1 MSRVTRTSAAR
12 HAALGFA
19 LAGFAVSFIADANA
33 GDLYAPAYSPYPLA
47 APAPVYERTI
57 ERERYFAAAPAFHG
71 RVAIDNGPCRIVLK
85 RRIDAWGREL
95 VHRIR
100 VCDDGPVYGAPNG
113 PVYGAPNGPVYGV
126 PNGPAYGV
134 PNGPVY
140 GVPNGP
146 VYGVPN
152 GPVVLPE
159 NGYGPRRYYEPSGYY
174 GFPRPPVA
182 VGLDYYN

>member
-1 MSRVTRTSAAR
+1 MSRVTRARAAR

-19 LAGFAVSFIADANA
+19 LAGFAFSLIADANA

-71 RVAIDNGPCRIVLK
+71 RVAIDNVPCRIVLK
-85 RRIDAWGREL
+85 RQIDAWGREL

-100 VCDDGPVYGAPNG
+100 VCDEGPVYGAPNG
-113 PVYGAPNGPVYGV
+113 PVYGAPNGPV
-126 PNGPAYGV
+126 
-134 PNGPVY
+134 
-140 GVPNGP
+140 
-146 VYGVPN
+146 
-152 GPVVLPE
+152 VLPE
-159 NGYGPRRYYEPSGYY
+159 NGYGPRRYYAPSGYY
-174 GFPRPPVA
+174 GYPRPPVA

>member
-1 MSRVTRTSAAR
+1 MPRVERTRAAR
-12 HAALGFA
+12 HASLGFA
-19 LAGFAVSFIADANA
+19 LAGFAVSLIADANA

-95 VHRIR
+95 VHSIR
-100 VCDDGPVYGAPNG
+100 VCDEGPVYGA
-113 PVYGAPNGPVYGV
+113 
-126 PNGPAYGV
+126 
-134 PNGPVY
+134 
-140 GVPNGP
+140 
-146 VYGVPN
+146 PN

-174 GFPRPPVA
+174 GYPRPPVA